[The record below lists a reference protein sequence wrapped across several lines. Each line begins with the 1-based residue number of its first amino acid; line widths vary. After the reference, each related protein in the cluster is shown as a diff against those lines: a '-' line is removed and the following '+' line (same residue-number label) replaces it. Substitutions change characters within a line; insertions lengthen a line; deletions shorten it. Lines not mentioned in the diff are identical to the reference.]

1 MTSTSHH
8 PGGHSVTE
16 RKDEPVNASIRTCD
30 VPPVCMRVQMLGTYV
45 YMMLD
50 KTQKGGLAGAASQQY
65 F

>member
-1 MTSTSHH
+1 M
-8 PGGHSVTE
+8 
-16 RKDEPVNASIRTCD
+16 NASIRTCD

-50 KTQKGGLAGAASQQY
+50 KTRKGGLAGAASQQY